1 MPTTFKNLCVFCGS
15 SVGSDPVF
23 IDATR
28 QLATTLVENK
38 IGLVYGGA
46 KVGLMG
52 ILADTALEKG
62 GEVIGVMP
70 KLLIEKEI
78 AHDGLTKLHVVK
90 SMHERK
96 ALMAELADGFIMLPG
111 GTGSLDEFFE
121 ILTWS
126 QLGFHGKPCGILN
139 VANYYDHILKFLD
152 EAVAKHFLKE
162 IYRKIVIAEDSP
174 EKLLAAFA
182 TYQAPSEPKWI
193 RSVV

>member
-1 MPTTFKNLCVFCGS
+1 MITFKNLCVFCGS
-15 SVGSDPVF
+15 SVGSDPIF
-23 IDATR
+23 TEATR

-38 IGLVYGGA
+38 ICLIYGGA

-52 ILADTALEKG
+52 VLADTVLQKG

-70 KLLIEKEI
+70 KLLIDKEI

-111 GTGSLDEFFE
+111 GTGSIDEFFE
-121 ILTWS
+121 VLTWS
-126 QLGFHGKPCGILN
+126 QLGFHAKPCGILN
-139 VANYYDHILKFLD
+139 VANYYDHILRFLD
-152 EAVAKHFLKE
+152 EAVAKQFLKQ
-162 IYRKIVIAEDSP
+162 IYRNIVIAADSP
-174 EKLLAAFA
+174 EKLLADLAA
-182 TYQAPSEPKWI
+182 YQAPSEPKWI